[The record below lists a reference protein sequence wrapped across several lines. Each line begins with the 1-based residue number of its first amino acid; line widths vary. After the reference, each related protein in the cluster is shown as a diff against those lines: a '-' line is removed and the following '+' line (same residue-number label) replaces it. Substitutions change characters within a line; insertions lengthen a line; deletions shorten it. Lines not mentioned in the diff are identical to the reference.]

1 MTIFK
6 RLLTNFLIFMLFF
19 SCAKPTDKSEE
30 YEPDVM
36 KRAQSSRDSMGG
48 VFGQLGKNSQKN
60 TSFATSNV
68 LWKATINTLDFIP
81 LASIDYTSGTLVY
94 EWYNDDLNSND
105 EIKITV
111 NLLNDEVKSESIKVT
126 SFKKT
131 CNAKERCQIIKLGDN
146 FNTSIKDKII
156 TAARILKIEETKKN
170 K

>member
-1 MTIFK
+1 MIIN
-6 RLLTNFLIFMLFF
+6 RLLISFLILTLFF
-19 SCAKPTDKSEE
+19 SCAKSTDAPVE
-30 YEPDVM
+30 YEPDVI
-36 KRAQSSRDSMGG
+36 KRAQKSRDNMGG
-48 VFGQLGKNSQKN
+48 LFGQLGKNSQKN
-60 TSFATSNV
+60 PGFASSNV

-126 SFKKT
+126 SFKRT
-131 CNAKERCQIIKLGDN
+131 CNVKERCEIKKLGEN

-156 TAARILKIEETKKN
+156 TTARILKIEETKKN

>member
-1 MTIFK
+1 MIFN
-6 RLLTNFLIFMLFF
+6 RLFTSFLILTLFF
-19 SCAKPTDKSEE
+19 SCAKPTDKTVE

-36 KRAQSSRDSMGG
+36 KRAKSSRDDVGG
-48 VFGQLGKNSQKN
+48 LFGQLGKNSQKN
-60 TSFATSNV
+60 LSFASSNV

-126 SFKKT
+126 SFKRT
-131 CNAKERCQIIKLGDN
+131 CNAKERCKIKKLGEN

-156 TAARILKIEETKKN
+156 TTARILKIEETKKS